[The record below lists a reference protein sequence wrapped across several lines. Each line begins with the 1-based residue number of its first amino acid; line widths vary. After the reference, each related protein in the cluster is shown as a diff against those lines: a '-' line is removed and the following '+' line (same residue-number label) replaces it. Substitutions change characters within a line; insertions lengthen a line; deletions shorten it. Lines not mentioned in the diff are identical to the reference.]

1 MMHKACTGDGLKLS
15 PVCADMLGN
24 VTGESYAQAPYE
36 IIRHPD
42 AR

>member
-1 MMHKACTGDGLKLS
+1 MHKACTGDGLKLS
-15 PVCADMLGN
+15 PVCADMLEK
-24 VTGESYAQAPYE
+24 VTGESYAQTTHK